1 MTRVK
6 AVSRRTFQSL
16 HIRNYRLFFV
26 GQVVSQTGT
35 WMQSVAQA
43 WLVLRMT
50 DSGSAVG
57 IVTGLQ
63 FLPMLLAGV
72 WGGALVDR
80 ADKRRVLI
88 GTQAGMGLVSLGLAV
103 VAAGDGAQLW
113 MVYLAAFLFGSV
125 NVLDV
130 PARQSFVTEMVGPEG
145 LPNAIGLNSA
155 IFNGTRVLGPALAGF
170 LILGADLWLCFLFNA
185 VSYGAV
191 IVALLAMRTEELR
204 RTAVVAREPGQ
215 IRAGLRYVWSSPERR
230 WILILV
236 AVVGTF
242 AFNFAVVLPLLARD
256 TFGGGA
262 GTFGLLSA
270 SMGVGAFVG
279 ALASAGLGTPSPA
292 RLVRACSATAVCM
305 LASAVAPTLALE
317 LVVLALLGAAVIT
330 FMTTANAL
338 LQLGSTP
345 AMRGRVMA
353 LYALVFIGSTPVGG
367 PLVGWVSEELGPR
380 FGLALGGVASV
391 VAAIAGIV
399 VFRNARWDEERPG
412 VAVDPA
418 AVAADVS
425 DAGVPGATSAAA

>member
-1 MTRVK
+1 MTRVT
-6 AVSRRTFQSL
+6 AVSRRTFRSL
-16 HIRNYRLFFV
+16 GVRNYRLFFV

-43 WLVLRMT
+43 WLVLRLT

-88 GTQAGMGLVSLGLAV
+88 ATQACMGSVSLGLAL
-103 VAAGDGAQLW
+103 VAAGDTAELW
-113 MVYLAAFLFGSV
+113 MVYVAAFLFGSV

-130 PARQSFVTEMVGPEG
+130 PARQSFVTEMVGPDG
-145 LPNAIGLNSA
+145 LPNAIALNSA
-155 IFNGTRVLGPALAGF
+155 IFNGTRVVGPALAGF
-170 LILGADLWLCFLFNA
+170 LILGADLWLCFLINA
-185 VSYGAV
+185 VSYAAV
-191 IVALLAMRTEELR
+191 IMALVAMRTEELT
-204 RTAVVAREPGQ
+204 RTALVAREPGQ
-215 IRAGLRYVWSSPERR
+215 IRAGLRYVWSSAERR

-256 TFGGGA
+256 TFDAGA

-279 ALASAGLGTPSPA
+279 ALVTAGFGRPSPA
-292 RLVRACSATAVCM
+292 RLVRACTATAVLM
-305 LASAVAPTLALE
+305 VASAAAPTLLIE
-317 LVVLALLGAAVIT
+317 LVVLALLGGAVIT

-338 LQLGSTP
+338 LQLGSEP

-367 PLVGWVSEELGPR
+367 PLIGWVSEELGPR
-380 FGLALGGVASV
+380 FGLGLGGLASV
-391 VAAIAGIV
+391 VAAVTGIV
-399 VFRNARWDEERPG
+399 VFRGAAVDGEGPG
-412 VAVDPA
+412 VQADP
-418 AVAADVS
+418 AVAA
-425 DAGVPGATSAAA
+425 AA